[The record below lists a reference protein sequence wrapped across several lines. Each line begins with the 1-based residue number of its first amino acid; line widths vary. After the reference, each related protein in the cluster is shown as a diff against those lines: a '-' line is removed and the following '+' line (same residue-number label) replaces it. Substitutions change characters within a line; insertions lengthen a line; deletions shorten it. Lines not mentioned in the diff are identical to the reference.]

1 MLKTV
6 KERTCNFVNTKES
19 ADGQK
24 RRRLKRRIAM
34 AGISLRKQPTFRDAT
49 TGFPA
54 K

>member
-6 KERTCNFVNTKES
+6 KEHTYNFVNTKES

-34 AGISLRKQPTFRDAT
+34 AGSSLRKQPTFRDAT

>member
-1 MLKTV
+1 MLKIL
-6 KERTCNFVNTKES
+6 KHHICNFVNTKES

-24 RRRLKRRIAM
+24 WRRLRRIAM
-34 AGISLRKQPTFRDAT
+34 AGFSLRKQPTFRDAT